1 MIGRLDELICRKFWM
16 AIALSGFC
24 LDGAGRSRYGRRCQV
39 CEVWAANK
47 FINGRSGWCFK
58 NKKRRLIFWWNKMRI
73 WTATV
78 DRIRRESAATK
89 SFSLLRCV
97 CVSTFC
103 VDCTCCQLSN
113 VLIDQQRFVFYFFSP
128 PSFALF
134 PLPDASFRSQLS
146 EPIRAGRSVRETW
159 SVSCVL
165 TCFDHFLGQLDES
178 VERCVRRWPFRVRRF
193 PWNAKTL
200 SDAAKEPRASAVR
213 SCIRTWGNGR
223 CHVPDVD
230 RLNGPVAPVLVWIP
244 PDVFFFYVAEFY
256 WN

>member
-1 MIGRLDELICRKFWM
+1 
-16 AIALSGFC
+16 
-24 LDGAGRSRYGRRCQV
+24 
-39 CEVWAANK
+39 
-47 FINGRSGWCFK
+47 
-58 NKKRRLIFWWNKMRI
+58 MRI

-146 EPIRAGRSVRETW
+146 EPIRAGRSVRETG

-165 TCFDHFLGQLDES
+165 TCFDHFLGQRKMRPTLTIPRPTFSLKCQDA
-178 VERCVRRWPFRVRRF
+178 ERCRKR
-193 PWNAKTL
+193 
-200 SDAAKEPRASAVR
+200 AA
-213 SCIRTWGNGR
+213 CIRSAELHPHLREWSLPRPR
-223 CHVPDVD
+223 CRPAQRSSCSGA
-230 RLNGPVAPVLVWIP
+230 RLNPSGR
-244 PDVFFFYVAEFY
+244 VFFLCCGILLKLKC
-256 WN
+256 